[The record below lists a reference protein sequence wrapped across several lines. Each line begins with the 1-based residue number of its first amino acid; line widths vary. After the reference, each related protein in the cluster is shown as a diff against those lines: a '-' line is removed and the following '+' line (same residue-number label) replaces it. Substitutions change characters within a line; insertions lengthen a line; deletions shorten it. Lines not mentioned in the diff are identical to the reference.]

1 MAREIEGYRDLLARI
16 CEMFPGRLALTREET
31 AGILGCSEKTVQRNA
46 TIPTVKVGHL
56 VRVPIDGLARWM
68 AKEGRVC

>member
-16 CEMFPGRLALTREET
+16 YEMFPGRLALTREET

-56 VRVPIDGLARWM
+56 VRVPIDGLARWI

>member
-16 CEMFPGRLALTREET
+16 YEMFPGRLVLTREET

>member
-16 CEMFPGRLALTREET
+16 YEMFPGRVALTREET
-31 AGILGCSEKTVQRNA
+31 AQMLGCSEKTIQRNE
-46 TIPTVKVGHL
+46 TIPTVKMGHL

>member
-16 CEMFPGRLALTREET
+16 YEMFPGRLVLTREET

-46 TIPTVKVGHL
+46 TTPTVKMGHL